1 MAAPTLQKMFGGV
14 VPGGII
20 TITPGTPIQI
30 ISNLK
35 LATGDAGIR
44 KVADAALF
52 GDLPPDRH
60 FSRCLSERRGVCEL
74 WQLRR
79 QRQPDGV

>member
-30 ISNLK
+30 NQNVK
-35 LATGDAGIR
+35 TCHWR
-44 KVADAALF
+44 CRVWKVADAALF

-60 FSRCLSERRGVCEL
+60 FS
-74 WQLRR
+74 
-79 QRQPDGV
+79 